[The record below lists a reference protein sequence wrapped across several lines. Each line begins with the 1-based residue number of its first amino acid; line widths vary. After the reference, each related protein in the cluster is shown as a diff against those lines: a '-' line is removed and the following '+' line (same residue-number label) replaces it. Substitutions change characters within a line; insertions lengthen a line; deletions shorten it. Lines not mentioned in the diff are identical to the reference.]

1 MMNSE
6 FNPDFATMSRAELR
20 AYVVANPQNQPA
32 FQAFVDRATAT
43 ASPETYDF
51 PRSMDDLAALD
62 AVMGPRIA
70 REQSAP

>member
-1 MMNSE
+1 MMNSPI
-6 FNPDFATMSRAELR
+6 NPDFATMSRAELR

-51 PRSMDDLAALD
+51 PRSIDDLAALD

>member
-1 MMNSE
+1 MM
-6 FNPDFATMSRAELR
+6 NPDFATMSRAELR
-20 AYVVANPQNQPA
+20 AYVVTHPNEQQA

-51 PRSMDDLAALD
+51 PRSIDDQAALD

-70 REQSAP
+70 RERSAT